1 MEEIARRAISLT
13 RLLQLSPMPH
23 SRLQLHSGVADAL
36 NPLTGKVIKRGC
48 KVEQQFV
55 AGWNA
60 SAVYWKVVD

>member
-1 MEEIARRAISLT
+1 
-13 RLLQLSPMPH
+13 MPH

-36 NPLTGKVIKRGC
+36 NPLTGKVIKKGC

-60 SAVYWKVVD
+60 SAVYWKVVE